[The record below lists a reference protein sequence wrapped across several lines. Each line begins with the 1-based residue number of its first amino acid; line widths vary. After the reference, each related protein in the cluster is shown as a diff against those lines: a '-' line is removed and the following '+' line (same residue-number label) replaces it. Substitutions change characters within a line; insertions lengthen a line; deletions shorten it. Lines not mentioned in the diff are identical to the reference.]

1 MVSYFMIRGQL
12 MFFVILV
19 LIFVMLICADS
30 IELQL
35 KRIANALEKNNR
47 KKKE

>member
-1 MVSYFMIRGQL
+1 